1 MEGLALGAASG
12 KSNAVNILRKT
23 SLDGERMPTVESP
36 AVAISGTI
44 SFFWSSR
51 VSGPGQKRSASF
63 SAFSSMKA
71 YLLASLMFETCRMTG
86 FVAGL
91 PLRLNIFFKA
101 TGFIPFA
108 ARP

>member
-1 MEGLALGAASG
+1 
-12 KSNAVNILRKT
+12 
-23 SLDGERMPTVESP
+23 
-36 AVAISGTI
+36 
-44 SFFWSSR
+44 
-51 VSGPGQKRSASF
+51 
-63 SAFSSMKA
+63 MKA

-91 PLRLNIFFKA
+91 PLRLNIFFTA